1 MQCQL
6 ANEDDLQSKSVIKE
20 TVFSIRIDYRC
31 NDFKQKVLFLEI
43 HSPLMYI
50 VHFSKDYTKTPL
62 QLRRQGAKNVY
73 FREVTIKDISSSF
86 IVCWK
91 ESGPPP
97 LLLSILYLELICNI
111 TATLFELR
119 YYTSFEA
126 QLVSLLK
133 STTDQ
138 FLSHIQGYSQKL
150 RLQRLLKT
158 LKIWYFQG

>member
-97 LLLSILYLELICNI
+97 SSYPFCIWSSYATLLLLFSSSVTIHLSKHSWYLFLK
-111 TATLFELR
+111 APL
-119 YYTSFEA
+119 TSFW
-126 QLVSLLK
+126 VIYRVIHK
-133 STTDQ
+133 NWDCK
-138 FLSHIQGYSQKL
+138 GYWKL
-150 RLQRLLKT
+150 
-158 LKIWYFQG
+158 